1 MLTNIN
7 AGSRG
12 CTAPRDGRIHAPV
25 SGLVGMV
32 VAVLAMMVRF
42 PGALPGPDVVSA
54 SDHLTVHPLFQDG
67 DERGRVVHP
76 HLSDPALQFAALDRQ
91 TVQALRAGRAPLWN
105 PDLYGGAPLLGD
117 GQSRP
122 FSPVTLLRALLPD
135 APGLAQDLGVAWLFA
150 WLSVGI
156 ALLTRRVLDS
166 GVWVTATA
174 CAAAHHPHLSV
185 WLLHA
190 HVHLCLAALVSAGLD
205 CSSLPLM
212 AAATAG
218 VCMGGH
224 PGTLAHIAGISAV
237 WWLLRSRE
245 WRPVVGALT
254 GFLLAAPAWM
264 PVWEQVQRSTTRT
277 ARVGG
282 TLEPTLLLDLVWPGW
297 WGHPVTETWSGSGA
311 WADGQLHPGLA
322 AVLLGILGLL
332 AMRSA
337 GHRTLVVGLLA
348 GMLLATVA
356 SVTGLP
362 GPRPWSARRWWP
374 SGGTSV
380 QSAHKP
386 ASTVAQVRGA
396 SPPVLA
402 PALPPAGTSSTPCRV
417 QHAPHRRLG
426 LRLRTHVEDGRI
438 LGVGWAAQPTPG
450 RWSVCETSG
459 ATICPSRPTPTA

>member
-1 MLTNIN
+1 
-7 AGSRG
+7 
-12 CTAPRDGRIHAPV
+12 
-25 SGLVGMV
+25 
-32 VAVLAMMVRF
+32 MMMRF
-42 PGALPGPDVVSA
+42 PVPFRGPDVVSA

-67 DERGRVVHP
+67 DERGRVMHP

-91 TVQALRAGRAPLWN
+91 TVQALRAGQAPLWN

-150 WLSVGI
+150 WLSIGV

-174 CAAAHHPHLSV
+174 CAAATTTPYLSV
-185 WLLHA
+185 WLLHPHA
-190 HVHLCLAALVSAGLD
+190 STFVWLPWCLLALE

-224 PGTLAHIAGISAV
+224 GTLAHIAGIGAV

-245 WRPVVGALT
+245 WRPVVGAVA

-277 ARVGG
+277 ARVEG

-297 WGHPVTETWSGSGA
+297 WGHPVTETWSGAGA
-311 WADGQLHPGLA
+311 WADGQAHPGLA
-322 AVLLGILGLL
+322 AVLLGLIGLWRCAAPCTAHSGGPSGRDVPGHHRLCDRPSHPIAHGRLASLVAIGWCLL
-332 AMRSA
+332 AA
-337 GHRTLVVGLLA
+337 VGA
-348 GMLLATVA
+348 QTCI
-356 SVTGLP
+356 
-362 GPRPWSARRWWP
+362 RRW
-374 SGGTSV
+374 SRFACSASLLVLGTGTAARWHD
-380 QSAHKP
+380 QHTLP
-386 ASTVAQVRGA
+386 ASEH
-396 SPPVLA
+396 
-402 PALPPAGTSSTPCRV
+402 TP
-417 QHAPHRRLG
+417 H
-426 LRLRTHVEDGRI
+426 
-438 LGVGWAAQPTPG
+438 
-450 RWSVCETSG
+450 
-459 ATICPSRPTPTA
+459 